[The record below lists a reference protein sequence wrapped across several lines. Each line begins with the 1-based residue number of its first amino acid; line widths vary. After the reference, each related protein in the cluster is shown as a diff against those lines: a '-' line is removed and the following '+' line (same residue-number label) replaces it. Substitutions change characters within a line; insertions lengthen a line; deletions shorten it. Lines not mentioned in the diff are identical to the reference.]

1 MKEALYII
9 GDLIHHLQR
18 ERGCSAMLLCS
29 EGKLFSN
36 RIEIQFEKTDQ
47 IFEVFADGV
56 KRWSDNGTLK
66 NQNLKKLKL
75 VLNKSEELALVRENI
90 RNQDLGVSASL
101 NFYSHELICPLL
113 NSCIEIALNIEDVK
127 PAFVSALNAFLQW
140 KERIGLE
147 RAIGV
152 KGFTAYSFQ
161 NIEFVERLQ
170 FLLSE
175 QNNYQNT
182 FLAVANEKQKRII
195 LEVLETEA
203 CQKLDHLHDDL
214 RQSPDS
220 ASLYELTPEAWF
232 DLISEKIN
240 ALQTILNELID
251 TLDGEIP
258 SIKTNTL
265 SKETGSI
272 AVERKELEH
281 EKSIETVL
289 SYSNN
294 IFAKHALLIDSL
306 QIFSGLSRT
315 SLQSLF
321 QHAQVREFNKG
332 KLLFLEGEQ
341 ANRLYIILKGWIKLF
356 KGTSSGDE
364 AILQML
370 SAGDTIMET
379 AVYLNLKF
387 PVSAQVSEDATILSL
402 PAPVIREQVKQNNIL
417 AVNLLSSMCYRS
429 QNLIRQIEIA
439 RLKTVDERIG
449 WFLLKVALDQKNHS
463 KYLQLPYDKTTIAS
477 YLNMKRE
484 TFSRA
489 LKRLK
494 QKGFIIENDLIILP
508 HEKALCEF
516 CDHSLAENCPRH
528 NTNDCP
534 NPQFL
539 SDDDIK
545 IA

>member
-1 MKEALYII
+1 MKEALYIL
-9 GDLIHHLQR
+9 GDIIHQLQR

-29 EGKLFSN
+29 EGKLFAK
-36 RIEIQFEKTDQ
+36 RIELQFSKTDQ
-47 IFEVFADGV
+47 MLEVFG
-56 KRWSDNGTLK
+56 KSLERWAVSGLLK
-66 NQNLKKLKL
+66 DPNLKKLRVIFDKR
-75 VLNKSEELALVRENI
+75 EELTLVRKNVV
-90 RNQDLGVSASL
+90 NLDLNVSASL
-101 NFYSHELICPLL
+101 NFYSHQLICPLL
-113 NSCIEIALNIEDVK
+113 NSCIEIALNMEEVK

-152 KGFTAYSFQ
+152 RGFTAYSFQ
-161 NIEFVERLQ
+161 NVEFVERLL

-182 FLAVANEKQKRII
+182 FLAVANEKQGKIVG
-195 LEVLETEA
+195 EVLENEA
-203 CQKLDHLHDDL
+203 CKKLDYLHDVL
-214 RQSPDS
+214 RQSPQS
-220 ASLYELTPEAWF
+220 PHLYELTPEAWF

-240 ALQTILNELID
+240 SLQTILNELID
-251 TLDGEIP
+251 TLEGDENPTDI
-258 SIKTNTL
+258 SAV
-265 SKETGSI
+265 SQEVGSI
-272 AVERKELEH
+272 ANKRNELEQND
-281 EKSIETVL
+281 IIQNAM

-294 IFAKHALLIDSL
+294 LFAKHTLLIDTL

-341 ANRLYIILKGWIKLF
+341 ANRLYIILKGWIKIF
-356 KGTSSGDE
+356 KGTSSGEE

-370 SAGDTIMET
+370 SSGDTIMET

-387 PVSAQVSEDATILSL
+387 PISAQVSEDATILSL
-402 PAPVIREQVKQNNIL
+402 PAPVIREQVKKNNIL

-449 WFLLKVALDQKNHS
+449 WFLLKVALDQENHT
-463 KYLQLPYDKTTIAS
+463 KHLQLPYDKTTIAS

-539 SDDDIK
+539 SEDEIK

>member
-29 EGKLFSN
+29 EGKLFSK
-36 RIEIQFEKTDQ
+36 RIETQFLKTDQ
-47 IFEVFADGV
+47 IFKVFSESV
-56 KRWSDNGTLK
+56 ERWSKQGTLK
-66 NQNLKKLKL
+66 NSNLKKLNL
-75 VLNKSEELALVRENI
+75 ILNKSEELIAARENI
-90 RNQDLGVSASL
+90 QNQKFNVSSSL
-101 NFYSHELICPLL
+101 NFYTHQLICPLL
-113 NSCIEIALNIEDVK
+113 NSSIEIALNIENVK

-152 KGFTAYSFQ
+152 KGFTAHNFQ

-182 FLAVANEKQKRII
+182 FLAVANEKQKNII
-195 LEVLETEA
+195 LEVLETKA
-203 CQKLDHLHDDL
+203 CQRLDHLHEDL
-214 RQSPDS
+214 KHPHNSP
-220 ASLYELTPEAWF
+220 SLNELSPEEWF

-258 SIKTNTL
+258 QEKTSEL
-265 SKETGSI
+265 SKEESSI
-272 AVERKELEH
+272 SANRKEQENK
-281 EKSIETVL
+281 KSIETAL

-294 IFAKHALLIDSL
+294 IFTKHALLIDSL
-306 QIFSGLSRT
+306 QIFSGLSGS

-341 ANRLYIILKGWIKLF
+341 ANRLYIILKGWIKIF
-356 KGTSSGDE
+356 KGTSGGDE

-370 SAGDTIMET
+370 SSGDTIMET

-449 WFLLKVALDQKNHS
+449 WFLLKVALDQKISS

-508 HEKALCEF
+508 NEKALCEF
-516 CDHSLAENCPRH
+516 CDHSLAETCPRH
-528 NTNDCP
+528 NTDECP
-534 NPQFL
+534 NPQDL
-539 SDDDIK
+539 NEEDIK